1 MSENKRD
8 SNRVGIVIEIKVI
21 CDDRTEYTLN
31 SRNISDTGVFLEY
44 EEKEI
49 NLPIGTHV
57 VLQVCSQLGDGD
69 PPPVKAEVARI
80 TNEGFG
86 LSFIL

>member
-1 MSENKRD
+1 MSDNKRD

-21 CDDRTEYTLN
+21 CDDGAEYVLN
-31 SRNISDTGVFLEY
+31 SRNISDTGVFLEH

-49 NLPIGTHV
+49 NLPVGTHV

-86 LSFIL
+86 LQFIL

>member
-8 SNRVGIVIEIKVI
+8 SSRVGIVIEIKMI
-21 CDDRTEYTLN
+21 CDDGTEYVLN
-31 SRNISDTGVFLEY
+31 SRNISDNGVFLED
-44 EEKEI
+44 ETKEI
-49 NLPIGTHV
+49 KLPIGTQV

-80 TNEGFG
+80 TYEGIG
-86 LSFIL
+86 LQFIL